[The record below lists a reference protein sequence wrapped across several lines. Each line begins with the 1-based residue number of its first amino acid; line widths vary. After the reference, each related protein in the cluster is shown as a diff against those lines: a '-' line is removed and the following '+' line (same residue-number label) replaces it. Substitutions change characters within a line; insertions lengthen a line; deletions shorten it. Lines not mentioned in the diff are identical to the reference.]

1 MKKLKCLIVALVFAE
16 VGLLAAH
23 SQGYS
28 LNWYKISGGG
38 GVSTNAQYTLSGTIG
53 QHDAGGPST
62 GGGYSLSSGFWALFA
77 VQTPSE
83 PPLFIT
89 LSGGNAVVSW
99 PAPATGFLLESNN
112 NLSQTQ
118 GWTSVPTAPVMVN
131 GYCYVTN
138 AIAPGST
145 FYRLRHP

>member
-1 MKKLKCLIVALVFAE
+1 MKKLKCLILASVFVE
-16 VGLLAAH
+16 TGLLAAH
-23 SQGYS
+23 AQGYS

-38 GVSTNAQYTLSGTIG
+38 GVSTNAQYTLSGSIG
-53 QHDAGGPST
+53 QHDAAGTST

-77 VQTPSE
+77 VQTPGA
-83 PPLFIT
+83 PPLFIIQ
-89 LSGGNAVVSW
+89 SGGNAVVSW
-99 PAPATGFLLESNN
+99 PASATGFLLESNN

-118 GWTSVPTAPVMVN
+118 GWTSVPTPPFTVN

-138 AIAPGST
+138 TIALGST